1 MKIRYSAQK
10 QSPAEQLFALYDSV
24 GWTAY
29 TRDIPRLQAALER
42 STIVISAWEG
52 DALVGLIRALSDEAT
67 IAYIQ
72 DILVR
77 PTYHK
82 QGVGSQ
88 LMRQMLAKLAGIRQI
103 VLMTDLDE
111 SNAVLHDW
119 YRSFGFKTFDALG
132 TLGFAIFDT

>member
-1 MKIRYSAQK
+1 MEIRYSAQK
-10 QSPAEQLFALYDSV
+10 QFPAEQLFALYDSV

-29 TRDIPRLQAALER
+29 TRDIPHLQAALER

-52 DALVGLIRALSDEAT
+52 DALVGLMRALSDEAT

-77 PTYHK
+77 PDYHK

-103 VLMTDLDE
+103 VLMTDLGD
-111 SNAVLHDW
+111 SNASLHDW

-132 TLGFAIFDT
+132 TLGFAIFDN

>member
-1 MKIRYSAQK
+1 MEIRYLAQK
-10 QSPAEQLFALYDSV
+10 QFPAEQLFALYDSV

-52 DALVGLIRALSDEAT
+52 DALVGLIRALSDETT

-88 LMRQMLAKLAGIRQI
+88 LMRQMLSKLAGIRQI
-103 VLMTDLDE
+103 VLMTDLGD
-111 SNAVLHDW
+111 SNASLHDW

-132 TLGFAIFDT
+132 TLGFAIFDY